1 MACCAN
7 PDQLERLVQD
17 RLGDVERETI
27 AVHVR
32 DCKACQD
39 ILDRLTVSPGA
50 TDSTEEE
57 EPWTE
62 REARLVQNLK
72 SHGPPLFDPAYFR
85 ALGPEQDEPRHPAAR
100 LAIHEPDAVHAA
112 PFDDPH
118 LSIPGFSILR
128 EVGRGGMG
136 VVYEAEELTLGRRVA
151 LKVLP
156 AGALNHRR
164 QVERFRREAK
174 AAASLH
180 HTNIVPVF
188 GVGEHAGQPYYVM
201 EYIDGQGLD
210 VVLKELRL
218 QRQDGSSPRPGA
230 ALGPLD
236 APAPAQ
242 SSGRD
247 RLHFMR
253 VARIGLEVAE
263 AMDHADRQGVLHRD
277 IKPSNLLLDTAGS
290 VRITDFG
297 LAKIA
302 DSEELT
308 DTGDI
313 VGTLHY
319 MAPERFQGRCDVKS
333 DIYSLG
339 LTLYDL
345 VALRRAFEASDRQQL
360 IEKVL
365 HQEPERLNRLA
376 PKVPRDLETIIHKA
390 IARVPEQRYATAAL
404 LAEDLRRFLDGR
416 PILARP
422 VRLWERSWR
431 WCRRNPRLA
440 AVSGA
445 LASTVLFASGAF
457 LGLTYRHN
465 LELRSEIGRT
475 QTKAAEVRRNYQQ
488 AGSTIEAM
496 LHLLDEP
503 RFDGVP
509 RLVDLRHDQRQV
521 ALAFYEGI
529 RGSSDSGDSVV
540 NMDTV
545 RALGAVATLQ
555 LQLGQV
561 KPAVEGLEKAL
572 GLIESLRPKQTDP
585 IEFLSLEV
593 DILGK
598 FGACCSELGQR
609 KKAENTLR
617 KAVELGK
624 KLVDALPDDLPKREQ
639 LAMAYNMYANLMF
652 VAHRYDDAMT
662 YFHECTKIREHIDPA
677 KLPGVT
683 LRLGDSLSNEG
694 LILWSQGNNT
704 DAQARFRRAEKTLLS
719 VPPEQH
725 SLGGNV
731 DLSLG
736 TLKIV
741 WSGSLMSTA
750 RLYEAIDQ
758 VDSALPGVED
768 YLGKEP
774 NDHIA
779 RGICLKLRGNRALVF
794 TRLQRHTE
802 AAKDWARVVELSPE
816 PVPDDYRVRL
826 AIELLQTNEQLHADE
841 LTSGLAQAKFLKP
854 TAEKIASMDRY
865 KLGCL
870 YGRCAKSV
878 QTDANVSPAQRSH
891 LVKAHIKGALDWLKS
906 AREAGFFKEQSTRDR
921 ARNDPDLAM
930 LAELDEFRQI
940 IEPPRT
946 DR

>member
-1 MACCAN
+1 MTCCAN

-17 RLGDVERETI
+17 RLEDAERETV

-50 TDSTEEE
+50 TLSTEEE

-62 REARLVQNLK
+62 REARLIQNLK
-72 SHGPPLFDPAYFR
+72 SHGPPLFDQAYLS
-85 ALGPEQDEPRHPAAR
+85 ALGPKQDERRHPAAQ
-100 LAIHEPDAVHAA
+100 LALHEPDAVDGA
-112 PFDDPH
+112 PFDEPH
-118 LSIPGFSILR
+118 LSIPGFSIIR

-156 AGALNHRR
+156 VGALNHRR
-164 QVERFRREAK
+164 HVERFRREAK

-201 EYIDGQGLD
+201 EYIDGRGLD

-218 QRQDGSSPRPGA
+218 LRQDGSSSRLGA

-247 RLHFMR
+247 RTYFLS

-263 AMDHADRQGVLHRD
+263 AIDHADRQGVLHRD

-297 LAKIA
+297 LAKMA
-302 DSEELT
+302 DSEDLT

-319 MAPERFQGRCDVKS
+319 MAPERFQGRCDVRS

-390 IARVPEQRYATAAL
+390 IARAPEQRYATAAL

-422 VRLWERSWR
+422 VRVWERSWR
-431 WCRRNPRLA
+431 WCRRNPKLA
-440 AVSGA
+440 AVSAA
-445 LASTVLFASGAF
+445 LASTVLIATTAF

-465 LELRSEIGRT
+465 LELRAEVART
-475 QTKAAEVRRNYQQ
+475 NAKAALARRIYQQ
-488 AGSTIEAM
+488 ASSTSAAM
-496 LHLLDEP
+496 LHLLEDP
-503 RFDGVP
+503 RFDGIP
-509 RLVDLRHDQRQV
+509 RLAEFQRDQRRV
-521 ALAFYEGI
+521 ALAFYEEIQGT
-529 RGSSDSGDSVV
+529 GDSIDSAVG
-540 NMDTV
+540 MDTV

-555 LQLGQV
+555 RQLGQMDR
-561 KPAVEGLEKAL
+561 AVEGLEKAL
-572 GLIESLRPKQTDP
+572 DLIESLRPKQPDS
-585 IEFLSLEV
+585 IELLSLEV

-609 KKAENTLR
+609 KKAENSLG

-624 KLVDALPDDLPKREQ
+624 KLVDALPDDLPKQEQ

-652 VAHRYDDAMT
+652 VAHRYDEAMT
-662 YFHECTKIREHIDPA
+662 YFHESTKIRERIDPA

-683 LRLGDSLSNEG
+683 LRLGETLSNEG
-694 LILWSQGNNT
+694 LILWSLGNNT
-704 DAQARFRRAEKTLLS
+704 DAEARFRRAEKTLRS
-719 VPPEQH
+719 VPPEQRN
-725 SLGGNV
+725 LGGNV

-750 RLYEAIDQ
+750 RFEEAIVQ
-758 VDSALPGVED
+758 VDSALPGVEE
-768 YLGKEP
+768 YLRKEP
-774 NDHIA
+774 TDHIA
-779 RGICLKLRGNRALVF
+779 RDICLKLHGNRALVV
-794 TRLQRHTE
+794 TQLQKHVE

-816 PVPDDYRVRL
+816 PVKDEYRVRL
-826 AIELLQTNEQLHADE
+826 AVELLLVNEQSHGNE
-841 LTSGLAQAKFLKP
+841 LTLALAQAKFLKP
-854 TAEKIASMDRY
+854 MMKNISGMDRY
-865 KLGCL
+865 NLGCL
-870 YGRCAKSV
+870 YARCAKSV
-878 QTDANVSPAQRSH
+878 QADASVSPDQRSR
-891 LVKAHIKGALDWLKS
+891 LVEDHIKNALDWLRS
-906 AREAGFFKEQSTRDR
+906 AREAGLFNEKSTRDH
-921 ARNDPDLAM
+921 AKKDEDLAI
-930 LAELDEFRQI
+930 LAEIADFRQI
-940 IEPPRT
+940 IEPPGT